1 MDGTSADQSNIPN
14 PPPYGALAKATWT
27 NSWTAVIQSTATNR
41 LTEK

>member
-1 MDGTSADQSNIPN
+1 MDWANADQPKIPN

-27 NSWTAVIQSTATNR
+27 NSWVAVIYSIATNR